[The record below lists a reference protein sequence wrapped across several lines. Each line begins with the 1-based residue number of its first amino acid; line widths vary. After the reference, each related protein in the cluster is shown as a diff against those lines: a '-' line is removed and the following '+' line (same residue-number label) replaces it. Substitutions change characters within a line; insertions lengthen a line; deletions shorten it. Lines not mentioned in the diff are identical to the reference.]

1 MNLLESGYFSRTHGT
16 KGQLVFKSAVN
27 FEPKEIKVIFID
39 ISGSK
44 APYFVEDFKIAA
56 SDLVLSLEG
65 IDSPEKAK
73 TLVNKKIFLEDS
85 LVLPETEQE
94 LLGYAVHEALKGF
107 LGEVKD
113 LSENG
118 AQQLLHLN
126 YEGKEIILPMVED
139 FIEAIDHEKREIRY
153 RAPEGLI
160 ELYLEEE

>member
-1 MNLLESGYFSRTHGT
+1 MNLLESGYFSRSHGT
-16 KGQLVFKSAVN
+16 KGQLVLKTSVA
-27 FEPKEIKVIFID
+27 FEPGELKVLFVD
-39 ISGSK
+39 LAGSK
-44 APYFVEDFKIAA
+44 APYFVEDIKMAA

-73 TLVNKKIFLEDS
+73 TLVNKKVFLEES

-94 LLGYAVHEALKGF
+94 LIGYTVSDALKGV

-113 LSENG
+113 VSENG

-139 FIEAIDHEKREIRY
+139 FIEAIDHEKKEIHY

>member
-1 MNLLESGYFSRTHGT
+1 MNFLEAGYFSRSHGT
-16 KGQLVFKSAVN
+16 KGQLVLKTSVS
-27 FEPKEIKVIFID
+27 FEPEELKVLFVD
-39 ISGSK
+39 LAGSK
-44 APYFVEDFKIAA
+44 APYFVEDFKMAA

-73 TLVNKKIFLEDS
+73 NLVNKKVFLEES
-85 LVLPETEQE
+85 LVQAETEQG
-94 LLGYAVHEALKGF
+94 LLGYRVYDVLKGL
-107 LGEVKD
+107 LGEVRD

-139 FIEAIDHEKREIRY
+139 FIEAIDHDKKEIRY

>member
-1 MNLLESGYFSRTHGT
+1 MNLLESGYFSRSHGT
-16 KGQLVFKSAVN
+16 KGQLVLKTSVS
-27 FEPKEIKVIFID
+27 FEPEELKVLFVD
-39 ISGSK
+39 LAGSK
-44 APYFVEDFKIAA
+44 APYFVEDFKLAA

-73 TLVNKKIFLEDS
+73 TLVNKKVFLEES

-94 LLGYAVHEALKGF
+94 LIGYTVYEALKGV

-139 FIEAIDHEKREIRY
+139 FIEAIDHEKKEIRY